1 MRILRESERLFKMN
15 IFVTGGTRGIGR
27 AIVERFL
34 KAGHTVIYTYRT
46 HDDLAHEEDAK
57 FENSHGFKCDQHSY
71 EDCVALTQKI
81 LQEFG
86 HIDVLVNNAGIT
98 RDKTFAKMEKE
109 QWDEVL
115 QVNLASLFYYTQPL
129 YNHMRER
136 GFGRI
141 INVSSVIGLKGGFGQ
156 VNYAASKAGVIGFTK
171 ALALE
176 AAGKNITVNA
186 VAPGFIGT
194 EMVAAMPPD
203 VLKSIEQ
210 TIPNKRLGTPEEV
223 AHVVYFLAQEESS
236 YITGQVLGMNG
247 GLYM

>member
-1 MRILRESERLFKMN
+1 M
-15 IFVTGGTRGIGR
+15 
-27 AIVERFL
+27 
-34 KAGHTVIYTYRT
+34 
-46 HDDLAHEEDAK
+46 
-57 FENSHGFKCDQHSY
+57 
-71 EDCVALTQKI
+71 
-81 LQEFG
+81 
-86 HIDVLVNNAGIT
+86 LVNNAGIT